1 MNDQIENC
9 IQEALTQVEAWDLPP
24 EQFCQAVNDQAR
36 LMSGIDLEHR
46 DTTLGTSG
54 NATLRF

>member
-36 LMSGIDLEHR
+36 LMAGIDLELR
-46 DTTLGTSG
+46 DTAAVPDS